1 MTDRG
6 TVRGQATTGRDGTT
20 PQGVTTF
27 MAESCSLPFCKGCGH
42 GHVLRKLNDAMV
54 RLRLDPSKVSLVTD
68 IGCIG
73 LADSLFSLPHT
84 VHTTHGRST
93 AFATGIELAD
103 AVLADSR
110 LKTIVMIGDGGAMI
124 GLLHLVNAALLNV
137 DVTVILC
144 NNYLF
149 GMTGGQNSAF
159 SPLDFITSTTPRG
172 NMIPPL
178 DVCGLMTG
186 SNAGFVARKLA
197 TDPDLGDTIAD
208 AIAHPGF
215 SMVEVVELCTE
226 FGARRNRLSGTVL
239 RGIVESHGQSLG
251 VLTSGTARGEFGTVY
266 SGKFPPNG
274 EKAGGRGDGF
284 ILRKFNATLD
294 RRFGIVIGGSAGEK
308 VQSAAATLCEAAAM
322 SGLHSSQKN
331 DNPVTQGTG
340 FSLAEVCLD
349 PSVVEYT
356 GIDSPDAVIVA
367 SDAGAAQLTAG
378 GIFGRCR
385 PDTLVVCDADVRIPD
400 SPGTIVRPAL
410 RKTFG
415 PTRAALGALAFALGR
430 LGLFPSSAFIEA
442 IRRRDA
448 DLAGMIEGKAGK
460 LASPEDTSSTP

>member
-1 MTDRG
+1 MTDNRSAG
-6 TVRGQATTGRDGTT
+6 GEPGAPATGREETAHKA
-20 PQGVTTF
+20 VTSF

-54 RLRLDPSKVSLVTD
+54 KLRLDPGKVSLVTD

-73 LADSLFSLPHT
+73 LADSLFALPHT

-103 AVLADSR
+103 GVLGDSR

-137 DVTVILC
+137 DVTVLLC

-159 SPLDFITSTTPRG
+159 SPLDFITSTTPDG

-178 DVCGLMTG
+178 DICGLMVG

-197 TDPDLGDTIAD
+197 TDHDLGDTIAD

-215 SMVEVVELCTE
+215 SLVEVVELCTE
-226 FGARRNRLSGTVL
+226 FGARRNQLSGTVL
-239 RGIVESHGQSLG
+239 KGIVESHGQRLG
-251 VLTSGTARGEFGTVY
+251 LLTTRAGRGEFGGVY
-266 SGKFPPNG
+266 RKKFPPDG

-284 ILRKFNATLD
+284 ILRKYRSTLG
-294 RRFGIVIGGSAGEK
+294 RRIGIVIGGSAGEK
-308 VQSAAATLCEAAAM
+308 VQSAAATFCEGAAM
-322 SGLHSSQKN
+322 SGLYSSQKN

-340 FSLAEVCLD
+340 FSLAEVCVAPAEID
-349 PSVVEYT
+349 YT
-356 GIDSPDAVIVA
+356 GIDSPDAVIVT
-367 SDAGAAQLTAG
+367 SEAGARQLVSG
-378 GIFGRCR
+378 NVFGRCR
-385 PDTLVVCDADVRIPD
+385 PDTIIVCDTEIGIPD
-400 SPGTIVRPAL
+400 SPGEIVRIPL
-410 RKTFG
+410 RKTFS
-415 PTRAALGALAFALGR
+415 PARAALGALAVVLEKLELYPSEAFFEGIR
-430 LGLFPSSAFIEA
+430 L
-442 IRRRDA
+442 RDA
-448 DLAGMIEGKAGK
+448 DLAGVIEKKSRSFTGSG
-460 LASPEDTSSTP
+460 